1 MPRAHRPNTPWTYCS
16 DIPWAHCSD
25 VLRSLVRHLVMKEV
39 GWLACSQRL
48 ADPGPLHEIQATWMA
63 DAAAGFLAG
72 RRLAA
77 MGILAEGQVQEMW
90 HKGAWRMENRWT
102 LQLDGTVEGEDLG
115 AVARSLARLARA
127 QGAARRR
134 AKGRIYYLKWSDRQ
148 TDAARYVR
156 IQIWCEVDCRLRALH
171 RAPDDADALAAAGYA
186 VYRLVALHR
195 ALEALAVQYIPRIL
209 GEFAWTPRA
218 RRALNTAF
226 AYLDRRFA
234 NCGVATRIAN
244 IR

>member
-115 AVARSLARLARA
+115 AVARSLARHAAAPLGAPAPAPSEPLAAATKRTYQPSVIVRKRRHGFLARLRKR
-127 QGAARRR
+127 GGRSVLARRR
-134 AKGRIYYLKWSDRQ
+134 AKGRIYYL
-148 TDAARYVR
+148 
-156 IQIWCEVDCRLRALH
+156 
-171 RAPDDADALAAAGYA
+171 
-186 VYRLVALHR
+186 
-195 ALEALAVQYIPRIL
+195 
-209 GEFAWTPRA
+209 
-218 RRALNTAF
+218 
-226 AYLDRRFA
+226 
-234 NCGVATRIAN
+234 
-244 IR
+244 